1 VTGAGTALGPQPP
14 VETKMHELPE
24 IELLRR
30 ELEREVG
37 ERKVRS
43 VEVPAPGLL
52 QGVTKKALVA
62 DLEGRKGTGAVRRG
76 MLVGL
81 DFDGTHELLLSLGE
95 RGQLARNKEK
105 DPTEKGTALIITY
118 TQGGQLRLVDPA
130 KGTTV
135 EWLPIPDVAAAH
147 PELAELGFDAVDEPI
162 SWTTFGEALLRRNGK
177 LKGILMDPTF
187 LVGIGP
193 MYSDEILFHAGL
205 RYDRTPQSLATSE
218 IRRLYRAVV
227 ETMHDAVKYGGTT
240 LDPDGWVS
248 LNGQPG
254 GYQAHLAVYRRA
266 GEMSPRARGP
276 IVKARFGNITTY
288 FCEQTQV

>member
-1 VTGAGTALGPQPP
+1 MP
-14 VETKMHELPE
+14 ELPE

-30 ELEREVG
+30 ELDREVG
-37 ERKVRS
+37 DRKVRS
-43 VEVPAPGLL
+43 VEVLTAGVL
-52 QGVTKKALVA
+52 QGTTKKALSA
-62 DLEGRKGTGAVRRG
+62 EMDGRKGSGAVRHG

-81 DFDGTHELLLSLGE
+81 VFDGTDELLFTLGE
-95 RGQLARNKEK
+95 GSHLTRNKEK
-105 DPTEKGTALIITY
+105 EEVAKGTALVVTF
-118 TQGGQLRLVDPA
+118 TQGGQLRLVATA
-130 KGTTV
+130 KQATV
-135 EWLPIPDVAAAH
+135 EWLPVDTIAEAH
-147 PELAELGFDAVDEPI
+147 PELAALGLDAVDDPI
-162 SWTTFGEALLRRNGK
+162 SWTTFGEALLRRQGK

-187 LVGIGP
+187 LVGVGP
-193 MYSDEILFHAGL
+193 VYSDEILFHSGL

-218 IRRLYRAVV
+218 IRRLYRSVV

-240 LDPDGWVS
+240 LEPDGWVG

-254 GYQAHLAVYRRA
+254 GYQEHLAVYRKA

>member
-1 VTGAGTALGPQPP
+1 MP
-14 VETKMHELPE
+14 ELPE
-24 IELLRR
+24 MELLRR

-37 ERKVRS
+37 ERKVRA
-43 VEVPAPGLL
+43 VEVPSPGVLK
-52 QGVTKKALVA
+52 GVTKKALVA
-62 DLEGRKGTGAVRRG
+62 DLEGRKGSGAVRRG

-81 DFDGTHELLLSLGE
+81 DFDGTDELLISLGE
-95 RGQLARNKEK
+95 HGRLTRNKEK
-105 DPTEKGTALIITY
+105 DPAQKGTALVITY
-118 TQGGQLRLVDPA
+118 TQGGQLRLVDSS
-130 KGTTV
+130 KGTTA
-135 EWLPIPDVAAAH
+135 EWLPIPEVPTTH
-147 PELAELGFDAVDEPI
+147 PELAELGLDAVDEPI

-205 RYDRTPQSLATSE
+205 RFDRTPQSLATSE

-240 LDPDGWVS
+240 LEPDGWVG

-254 GYQAHLAVYRRA
+254 GYQEHLAVYRRA

>member
-1 VTGAGTALGPQPP
+1 MA
-14 VETKMHELPE
+14 ELPE

-37 ERKVRS
+37 DRKVKEI
-43 VEVPAPGLL
+43 EVPVASVLS
-52 QGVTKKALVA
+52 GVARKALEK
-62 DLEGRKGTGAVRRG
+62 DMDGLKGSGAVRHG
-76 MLVGL
+76 MLLGL
-81 DFDGTHELLLSLGE
+81 TFGGTHELLITLGDGARLVRAKPKDE
-95 RGQLARNKEK
+95 LA
-105 DPTEKGTALIITY
+105 KGTALVITY
-118 TQGGQLRLVDPA
+118 TQGGQLRLVDP
-130 KGTTV
+130 KKKSQV
-135 EWLPIPDVAAAH
+135 EWIEIEALAETH
-147 PELAELGFDAVDEPI
+147 PELAEAGLDAVDDPI
-162 SWTTFGEALLRRNGK
+162 SWTKFGEGLLRRTGK

-193 MYSDEILFHAGL
+193 IYSDEILFHSGL
-205 RYDRTPQSLATSE
+205 RYDRTPVSLQASE

-240 LDPDGWVS
+240 IGDDGWVN
-248 LNGQPG
+248 LDGKPG
-254 GYQAHLAVYRRA
+254 NYNEHLAVYRRA

>member
-1 VTGAGTALGPQPP
+1 MP
-14 VETKMHELPE
+14 ELPE

-43 VEVPAPGLL
+43 VEVPVPGVL
-52 QGVTKKALVA
+52 QGVTRKVLASEM
-62 DLEGRKGTGAVRRG
+62 EGLKGTGAVRRG

-81 DFDGTHELLLSLGE
+81 DFDGTHELLFSLGE
-95 RGQLARNKEK
+95 QGRLSRNKEK
-105 DPTEKGTALIITY
+105 DPAEKGTALVITY
-118 TQGGQLRLVDPA
+118 TQGGQLRLVDPSKNGSTA
-130 KGTTV
+130 
-135 EWLPIPDVAAAH
+135 EWLAIPDVPAAH
-147 PELAELGFDAVDEPI
+147 PELAELGLDAVDEPI

-193 MYSDEILFHAGL
+193 MYSDEILFHSGL

-240 LDPDGWVS
+240 LGDDGWVGLS
-248 LNGQPG
+248 GKPG
-254 GYQAHLAVYRRA
+254 GYQEHLAVYRRA

-276 IVKARFGNITTY
+276 IVKARYGNITTY

>member
-1 VTGAGTALGPQPP
+1 MP
-14 VETKMHELPE
+14 ELPE

-30 ELEREVG
+30 ELDREVG
-37 ERKVRS
+37 DRKVRS
-43 VEVPAPGLL
+43 VEVLTAGVL
-52 QGVTKKALVA
+52 QGTTKKALSA
-62 DLEGRKGTGAVRRG
+62 EMDGRKGSGAARHG

-81 DFDGTHELLLSLGE
+81 VFDGTDELLFTLGE
-95 RGQLARNKEK
+95 GSHLTRNKEK
-105 DPTEKGTALIITY
+105 EEVAKGTALVVTF
-118 TQGGQLRLVDPA
+118 TQGGQLRLVATA
-130 KGTTV
+130 KQATV
-135 EWLPIPDVAAAH
+135 EWLPVDTIAEAH
-147 PELAELGFDAVDEPI
+147 PELAALGLDAVDDPI
-162 SWTTFGEALLRRNGK
+162 SWTAFGEALLRRQGK

-187 LVGIGP
+187 LVGVGP
-193 MYSDEILFHAGL
+193 VYSDEILFHSGL

-218 IRRLYRAVV
+218 IRRLYRSVV

-240 LDPDGWVS
+240 LEPDGWVG

-254 GYQAHLAVYRRA
+254 GYQEHLAVYRKA